1 MILFRFK
8 NMCSQS
14 PLVKKTN
21 HSSAPNHET
30 IDDVADDV
38 KNLDDAK
45 DAFSKLDS
53 LRDDRED
60 GDEAKEELIKIIS
73 EDDIKQVGNTVDE
86 FVIVIFLKNHLSVS
100 FIPFIDHS
108 DKSFSNIYSSRGA
121 SYIADNFK
129 NINSPF
135 QEMENGMNYQPGM
148 FFYAILLIVILFF
161 LQ

>member
-14 PLVKKTN
+14 PLVKKSN

-53 LRDDRED
+53 HRDDRED

-86 FVIVIFLKNHLSVS
+86 FVVVIFPNEKICFCHVS
-100 FIPFIDHS
+100 DSFLPSMEHS
-108 DKSFSNIYSSRGA
+108 GMNFSNT
-121 SYIADNFK
+121 
-129 NINSPF
+129 
-135 QEMENGMNYQPGM
+135 
-148 FFYAILLIVILFF
+148 
-161 LQ
+161 